1 VIEAAETSTPILYI
15 WLHGDPRVSEPDTEI
30 EDLPGVSDLEL
41 LAQAIAAGRL
51 GRFVPSRVA
60 TSPHR
65 SPGPTGFRSVDV
77 SRLMR
82 DYQIPHRRC
91 YEVLLDQITPE
102 PVDGHEPSP

>member
-1 VIEAAETSTPILYI
+1 MSEPPGQSVPALYI
-15 WLHGDPRVSEPDTEI
+15 WLQGDPRVSEPDAQI
-30 EDLPGVSDLEL
+30 EDVPEVSDLEL
-41 LAQAIAAGRL
+41 LAMAIATGRL

-82 DYQIPHRRC
+82 DHQIPHRRC
-91 YEVLLDQITPE
+91 YEVLLEQVQRPADAE
-102 PVDGHEPSP
+102 A